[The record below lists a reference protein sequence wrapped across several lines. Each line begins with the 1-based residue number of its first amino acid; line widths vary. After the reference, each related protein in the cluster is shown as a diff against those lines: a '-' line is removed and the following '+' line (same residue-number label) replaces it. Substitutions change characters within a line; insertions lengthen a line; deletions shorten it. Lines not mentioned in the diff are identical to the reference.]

1 MKSKNKKAAVEII
14 IYLVAAIIIAIVAYS
29 ILSQFL
35 ASSPI
40 EKAMSDLKETI
51 EMVCEEGGQ
60 NQTILLY
67 VPAGQTIKLKKEGV
81 LVSGSISKKL
91 RCPENV
97 IFKECEIFPTHEG
110 EEEISVNVTK
120 TKISETSSTYRIEL
134 AGNASCSKT

>member
-40 EKAMSDLKETI
+40 EKAMSDLKETV
-51 EMVCEEGGQ
+51 EKVCEEGGK

-67 VPAGQTIKLKKEGV
+67 VPAGQTIKLKKEGL

-97 IFKECEIFPTHEG
+97 TFKECETFPTREG
-110 EEEISVNVTK
+110 EEGISVNVTK
-120 TKISETSSTYRIEL
+120 IEISTFYKIEL
-134 AGNASCSKT
+134 AGNASCSET